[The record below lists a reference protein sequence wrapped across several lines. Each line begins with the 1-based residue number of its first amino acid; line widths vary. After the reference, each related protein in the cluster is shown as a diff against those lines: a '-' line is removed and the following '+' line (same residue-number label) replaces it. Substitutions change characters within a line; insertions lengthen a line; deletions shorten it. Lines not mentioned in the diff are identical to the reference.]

1 MSIAV
6 SALVR
11 PSRLL
16 ALLSLSMCIVLL
28 CTSLLLARVAD
39 EPLHH
44 ALAIVCAIAGGVVF
58 LFPLRRRKAVRID
71 ITGLGQIRLVD
82 TSLVAEAGLT
92 RLSAGNGEVVQ
103 LLSGSTFWSS
113 LMVLRLQSGSGRVTV
128 LIILP
133 DSIDGGAFRALSVA
147 CRWITASTSR
157 NATTSADISP
167 RSD

>member
-16 ALLSLSMCIVLL
+16 ALLSLMMGIVLL
-28 CTSLLLARVAD
+28 CAVVLLKQAAD

-44 ALAIVCAIAGGVVF
+44 VLAIICAIAGAAVV
-58 LFPLRRRKAVRID
+58 LFPLLRRKVVRID

-82 TSLVAEAGLT
+82 TSLVAEAELT
-92 RLSAGNGEVVQ
+92 NSSAGDGEVVQ
-103 LLSGSTFWSS
+103 LLRGSTFWSS

-133 DSIDGGAFRALSVA
+133 DSLDGSAFRALSVA
-147 CRWITASTSR
+147 CRWITASASR
-157 NATTSADISP
+157 DATTSADISP